1 MVKKEILVKK
11 TIDTPAKDVWETV
24 RSFDRVERY
33 VSIVKSST
41 IQGSGEGC
49 QRTCS
54 VQFGQQEVK
63 VVERLDNID
72 DDKKILQYTIS
83 EAPPSFQGLQF
94 QIQIISLDE
103 AKSEVQIST
112 ELQNGNSEAI
122 KTIQDI
128 FQMIA
133 DGLKKLHENKV
144 RV

>member
-11 TIDTPAKDVWETV
+11 TIDVPANDVWETL

-33 VSIVKSST
+33 VPIVKSST
-41 IQGSGEGC
+41 IQGSGAGC

-54 VQFGQQEVK
+54 VQFGQQEAK
-63 VVERLDNID
+63 LVEKLEYLD
-72 DDKKILQYTIS
+72 DDKMLLQFSIS
-83 EAPPSFQGLQF
+83 EAPTPFQGLQF

-112 ELQNGNSEAI
+112 KLQNGNSEAI
-122 KTIQDI
+122 KMIQDI
-128 FQMIA
+128 FQMTA

-144 RV
+144 GV

>member
-11 TIDTPAKDVWETV
+11 TIDIPAKDVWETV

-33 VSIVKSST
+33 VAIVKSST
-41 IQGSGEGC
+41 IQGSGAGC

-54 VQFGQQEVK
+54 VQFGEQEAK

>member
-1 MVKKEILVKK
+1 MTKILVKK
-11 TIDTPAKDVWETV
+11 TIDVPANDVWETV

-33 VSIVKSST
+33 VPIVKSST
-41 IQGSGEGC
+41 IQGSGKGC

-54 VQFGQQEVK
+54 VQFGQQEAK
-63 VVERLDNID
+63 LVEKLEYLD
-72 DDKKILQYTIS
+72 DDKMLLQFLIS
-83 EAPPSFQGLQF
+83 EAPTPFQGLKF

-112 ELQNGNSEAI
+112 ELLNGNSEAI

-128 FQMIA
+128 FQMTA

-144 RV
+144 GV